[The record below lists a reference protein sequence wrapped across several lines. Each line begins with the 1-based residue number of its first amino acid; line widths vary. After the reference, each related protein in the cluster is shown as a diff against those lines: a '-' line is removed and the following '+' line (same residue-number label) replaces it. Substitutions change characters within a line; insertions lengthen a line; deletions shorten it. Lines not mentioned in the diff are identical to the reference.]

1 MTIIGRWQSCCSLS
15 GVHDFAPYYTEIS
28 NGLHALTPLL
38 SFLLPAV
45 SQVDSWALAHAGP
58 ASRGRGPEGQAENRR
73 QEWKVAGKGQIG
85 LSWLQ
90 DQDLLFAFLM
100 EGLQMTVGPDQASH
114 RRVGTV
120 ERETTG

>member
-1 MTIIGRWQSCCSLS
+1 MTITGNWQSCCSLS
-15 GVHDFAPYYTEIS
+15 GVHAFAPSYIEVS
-28 NGLHALTPLL
+28 NGPQALTPLL

-45 SQVDSWALAHAGP
+45 SQVDTWVLSHAGA
-58 ASRGRGPEGQAENRR
+58 ASGGRGPEGLAVNRR

-90 DQDLLFAFLM
+90 DLDLLFAFLM
-100 EGLQMTVGPDQASH
+100 EGLQMTVALAQASH
-114 RRVGTV
+114 RRAGTV